1 MPLHL
6 IILTALALSM
16 DAFAVSVSC
25 GMAMKL
31 NVRESLKL
39 PFSFGLFQ
47 AFMPIIGYYAAS
59 LFAAHIL
66 KYDHWIAFAL
76 LIFIGVKMIIE
87 TFHKKTEDECI
98 QNLSFFKLL
107 LFSVATSIDAL
118 ATGIGFAF
126 FEINIISAAVIIGVI
141 TFGLSLIGVRFGK
154 LLGSKSEII
163 AGITGG
169 IILIFIGFKILI
181 EHLTA

>member
-25 GMAMKL
+25 GIAMQL
-31 NVRESLKL
+31 NVRNSLKL

-66 KYDHWIAFAL
+66 KYDHWVAFGL
-76 LIFIGVKMIIE
+76 LLFIGIKMIIE
-87 TFHKKTEDECI
+87 TFHEKTDDENI
-98 QNLSFFKLL
+98 QSFSFFKLL
-107 LFSVATSIDAL
+107 LFSIATSIDAL

-126 FEINIISAAVIIGVI
+126 FEINIFSAAVTIGVI
-141 TFGLSLIGVRFGK
+141 TFALSLIGVRFGK
-154 LLGSKSEII
+154 FLGSKSEII

-169 IILIFIGFKILI
+169 VILILIGFKILI